1 MQGRMIKQ
9 SIEEDTKQRNIQL
22 ADISRYRLYDKY
34 QSVKLLSYHPT
45 TAVHLHMEE
54 GEVVDGLHQ
63 FVFRLIARNI
73 MNWPFFLDFV
83 PIDNNDEEEMEV

>member
-1 MQGRMIKQ
+1 MIKQ

-45 TAVHLHMEE
+45 TAVHLHME
-54 GEVVDGLHQ
+54 GGLDGLNHL
-63 FVFRLIARNI
+63 VFHSIASNI
-73 MNWPFFLDFV
+73 MNWPFFLGFV
-83 PIDNNDEEEMEV
+83 SIDNDDEEEKEA

>member
-1 MQGRMIKQ
+1 MTIQSLGENRKIQPDILKCKGRP
-9 SIEEDTKQRNIQL
+9 
-22 ADISRYRLYDKY
+22 
-34 QSVKLLSYHPT
+34 VKLLSYHPT